1 MTKDTNIPDVLWIHH
16 QEDDGY
22 VGENFDG
29 ARQYHEHYP
38 TSYTRTELYAAVIAE
53 RDALRAVVVEMKAA
67 LKECGVYPSGITYH
81 DPALV
86 AKALAAAER
95 AGV

>member
-1 MTKDTNIPDVLWIHH
+1 MTKDTDMPDVLWIHH

-38 TSYTRTELYAAVIAE
+38 TSYTRTELYAAVVAE

-67 LKECGVYPSGITYH
+67 LGNYGICSPRETIL
-81 DPALV
+81 DAID
-86 AKALAAAER
+86 AALAAAEK